1 MVVLGLDIGK
11 KRIGVAL
18 WSPKSRIVT
27 PVTVIQVTKPIAAF
41 REIEALT
48 NTHTPDKMV
57 LGYPLMPNGKPGEL
71 AKARGHLGGRLG
83 AQLCADRAVGR
94 THYQQT
100 GGAGFKEPGLAQKEQ
115 FVVDMAAAMRI
126 LESYDEQRSPLM
138 KSHLRLL
145 FGCLALM
152 TAR

>member
-11 KRIGVAL
+11 KRIGVAQ

-71 AKARGHLGGRLG
+71 AKLVDIWAAKLG
-83 AQLCADRAVGR
+83 AQLNVPIELWDERMTSKLAEQDLR
-94 THYQQT
+94 TL
-100 GGAGFKEPGLAQKEQ
+100 GVAQKEQ
-115 FVVDMAAAMRI
+115 RSVVDMAAAMRI
-126 LESYDEQRSPLM
+126 LESWLM
-138 KSHLRLL
+138 AQGHLK
-145 FGCLALM
+145 
-152 TAR
+152 